1 MKYRKTALI
10 DAMQW
15 TGENAAEVAVW
26 LTENEAAC
34 LVTEAVPGELDIK
47 TLEDGS
53 DGRAKHVASVGDW
66 IAINPARE
74 VYAIKPDV
82 FEDTYEAAE

>member
-15 TGENAAEVAVW
+15 TGHNFAEVQAW
-26 LTENEAAC
+26 LAEQLATRS
-34 LVTEAVPGELDIK
+34 VTEQGNGELNIN
-47 TLEDGS
+47 TLEDGE
-53 DGRAKHVASVGDW
+53 DGRAVHVASAWDW
-66 IAINPARE
+66 IAVNPARE

-82 FEDTYEAAE
+82 FADTYEEAE